1 MPPKVDVKTLAGKL
15 DNAVKLLYELME
27 EFETILTIDNDIL
40 QECVDFYSEL
50 YSSRPIHNYN
60 DNL

>member
-60 DNL
+60 SNL